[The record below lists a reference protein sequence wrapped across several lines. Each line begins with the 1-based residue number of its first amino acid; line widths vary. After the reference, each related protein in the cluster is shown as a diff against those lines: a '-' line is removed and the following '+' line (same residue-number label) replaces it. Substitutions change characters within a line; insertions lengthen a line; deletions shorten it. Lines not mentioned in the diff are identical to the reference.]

1 MMESLTSRAQ
11 RLASRST
18 GITFM
23 ASAPL
28 ARQKHAKAA
37 KVYHGQ
43 QRQFCVR
50 W

>member
-1 MMESLTSRAQ
+1 MQESWTSRAP

-43 QRQFCVR
+43 QRPLRVR